1 MTVQLPNPVPYEAVQ
16 QLARHLKRINKGLG
30 FYNTF
35 TNADVSN
42 QPRSMENAN
51 ISQDHPAFI
60 NISWDIDECLDVQPQ
75 GRTNGLA
82 NYRSTCFLNC
92 YLFSNQNP
100 HLVRTQLH
108 ADLHRYFFNKQG
120 DPGYV
125 KGIGDQNWTLY
136 TENNQ
141 KVVHELYIT
150 RLNTNLTFE
159 KKPIIQ
165 VDFELTL
172 FWATLNS
179 NLNYPR

>member
-1 MTVQLPNPVPYEAVQ
+1 MQLV
-16 QLARHLKRINKGLG
+16 RHLKRINKGLG
-30 FYNTF
+30 FYHTVSG
-35 TNADVSN
+35 AEASN
-42 QPRSMENAN
+42 QSRSIENAN
-51 ISQDHPAFI
+51 VTADKPLFI
-60 NISWDIDECLDVQPQ
+60 NVSWDIDECLDVQPG

-92 YLFSNQNP
+92 YLFENTNP
-100 HLVRTQLH
+100 HYARTTLH
-108 ADLHRYFFNKQG
+108 ADLHKYFFNKQG

-125 KGIGDQNWTLY
+125 SGIGDQNWTLY

-141 KVVHELYIT
+141 KVVHELYIA